1 VDLGLDGKVAWVL
14 GASSGLGRSSALAL
28 GREGA
33 RVAVSARREDELK
46 NVATEIGE
54 ATGNESI
61 AVVCD
66 VSDGEAIA
74 SAAQRVRS
82 ELGPIDVLVS
92 NAGGPPP
99 GTFEDLDEDAL
110 HGAFVLTTASAWR
123 LAKAV
128 VPDMR
133 AGSGGCLIFLTSGST
148 KEVMP
153 NLLLSNMMRAAVVGM
168 AKTLSKELGPS
179 GIRTVCVAP
188 GRIETDRL
196 QQLDEAASARTG
208 KSVDE
213 IRRGI
218 QATIPQGRYGRPE
231 EFGDVVAFLASERA
245 SFINGVTVVVDGG
258 MLNGILT

>member
-1 VDLGLDGKVAWVL
+1 MDLGLDGKIAWVH
-14 GASSGLGRSSALAL
+14 GASSGLGRSCAVSL

-46 NVATEIGE
+46 KVATEIASE
-54 ATGNESI
+54 TGNESI
-61 AVVCD
+61 AVPCD
-66 VSDGEAIA
+66 VTDAEAIT

-82 ELGPIDVLVS
+82 ELGPVDILVS

-99 GTFEDLDEDAL
+99 GTFDDLDDDTL
-110 HGAFVLTTASAWR
+110 QGAFVLTTASAWR

-128 VPDMR
+128 VPDMQ

-148 KEVMP
+148 KEVIP

-168 AKTLSKELGPS
+168 AKTLSKELAADGV
-179 GIRTVCVAP
+179 RTLCVAP
-188 GRIETDRL
+188 GRIETARL
-196 QQLDEAASARTG
+196 QQLDEAASKRTG
-208 KSVDE
+208 KSVEE
-213 IRRGI
+213 IRAQL
-218 QATIPQGRYGRPE
+218 QATIPLGRYGRTQ

-258 MLNGILT
+258 MLNGILS